1 MKASDNALQLL
12 HQFEKFKPYLYDT
25 DGGGHCTVGW
35 GHLVHRGQCDGRENE
50 KQFIGGITQSVG
62 DTLLKSDLEWA
73 ESSVT
78 RMLNAHGVT
87 ANQNQFDAL
96 VVFAFN
102 VGSGNFAKVVMRVS
116 TSVDPFSLDKF
127 PDQMQQYVNSG
138 GKFSKGLQARRAA
151 EVALFYGKL

>member
-1 MKASDNALQLL
+1 MKASENALQLL

-35 GHLVHRGQCDGRENE
+35 GHLVHRGKCDGRENE
-50 KQFIGGITQSVG
+50 KQFLEGITQTTG

-73 ESSVT
+73 ENSVS
-78 RMLNAHGVT
+78 RMLAANGVL

-102 VGSGNFAKVVMRVS
+102 VGSGNFAKVVKRVKEAA
-116 TSVDPFSLDKF
+116 DPFDVNKF
-127 PDQMQQYVNSG
+127 PDQMQQYVHSNG
-138 GKFSKGLQARRAA
+138 RFSKGLQARRNA
-151 EVALFYGKL
+151 EIALFYGKL